1 MTYSLFQCFS
11 DIASISGK
19 VRGKFPAIYGH
30 EGSGII
36 ESVGENVTDL
46 QSGDHVLIVFLPQ
59 CRKCRVCEAG
69 VGNVCLQFMMIGL
82 TGLMKDGTSRITCR
96 GQEIYNFMG
105 TSTFTEYTVVSAN
118 NCVKINPHAPLEK
131 ICLLSCGIP
140 TGYGGA
146 INSAKVREGSSC
158 AVFGLGAIGLA
169 TVMGC
174 HAMKASK
181 IIGID
186 INSDKFEIAK
196 KLGATNCVNPRE
208 LDMPIADYLK
218 QNFQGGVDF
227 SFECIGLV
235 ETIKQAYDSII
246 IGHGVCVLIGIAPSD
261 KSIDIIPIQL
271 QIGKSLIGSFYGGYR
286 TQDDVPRLV
295 DQFMDG
301 KLDLDTFITHE
312 MQLEKINE
320 AIDLLKDGKCVRT
333 VISL

>member
-1 MTYSLFQCFS
+1 
-11 DIASISGK
+11 
-19 VRGKFPAIYGH
+19 
-30 EGSGII
+30 
-36 ESVGENVTDL
+36 
-46 QSGDHVLIVFLPQ
+46 
-59 CRKCRVCEAG
+59 
-69 VGNVCLQFMMIGL
+69 MIGI

-105 TSTFTEYTVVSAN
+105 TSTFTEYTVVSVN

-158 AVFGLGAIGLA
+158 AVFGLGAVGLA

-196 KLGATNCVNPRE
+196 KLGATDCVNPKE
-208 LDMPIADYLK
+208 LDMPIVDYLK
-218 QNFQGGVDF
+218 HNFQGGVDF
-227 SFECIGLV
+227 SFECVGSI
-235 ETIKQAYDSII
+235 ETIKQAYDSIT

-271 QIGKSLIGSFYGGYR
+271 QIGKSLIGSFYGGYK

-301 KLDLDTFITHE
+301 KLNLESFITHE
-312 MQLEKINE
+312 MHLEEINE
-320 AIDLLKDGKCVRT
+320 AIDLLKVGKCLRT
-333 VISL
+333 VISLHTNS